1 MITLA
6 ERTPLH
12 VPSLH
17 RFEEKEI
24 TFAVDA
30 DPPNWVAL
38 EDRGASLIAEI
49 ERKPGK
55 TFGALVAQYAAE
67 HQLEAG
73 KAWLHV
79 HDFLSALARASML
92 FDAPVERPSYPGRL
106 ALVRPEGLRELWLQ
120 INNACNLTCTH
131 CLVSS
136 GPDGI
141 PGLRFEEIAAAI
153 DAAAAMGAER
163 VYITGGE
170 PFLRRDIFDLA
181 RHITGTHGQ
190 ELIVL
195 TNATLFAGR
204 VRQQLESLPRDK
216 VRFQVS
222 IDGARPETND
232 PIRGAGTFQ
241 RALDGAALLADLGFD
256 VSLTTVTT
264 EENLAEL
271 AEIPAIVKGVGAR
284 SQHLMWSH
292 KRGRAA
298 ASDNGFFPENLA
310 LADAVGR
317 TADAAREEGVVL
329 DNLEAVKRRV
339 NGVPG
344 VKYDFGNAGWDSI
357 CVYADGTVYPSA
369 ALANESA
376 LRCGD
381 VRQQP
386 LARILERSPVIRSF
400 REASLVGKP
409 GVAKD
414 PFRFLTGGGDI
425 EHAWCFSGDLHGV
438 DPYYPIAVALTK
450 RVMLEL
456 GEEKRDRRN
465 RRSGYDAP
473 VVLHAMG
480 EGAIACGTADGALA
494 EQPVLTLH
502 SNCVLS
508 FDVDKPRAKVRE
520 FYGQAAEK
528 PQAELCCPTK
538 YDDTAVSHIPQDV
551 LDRFYG
557 CGSPMASAGIKEGEV
572 VVDLGSGA
580 GIDVF
585 IAAKLVGAGGK
596 AIGVDMTD
604 RMLAVARE
612 NQPRVAEALGY
623 DAVEFREGF
632 LEQIPVESKSVD
644 LITSNCVINLS
655 PDKPR
660 VFGEMWRVLNDH
672 GRILVSDIV
681 SEREVPPHL
690 KVNPQL
696 WGECLVGALTQEQFL
711 AELERAG
718 FYGLEI
724 LGKTY
729 WKDVEGYP
737 FFSVTVR
744 GWKFEKTAGCVFKG
758 HRAVYLGPAKAF
770 IDEEGHQFP
779 RNEPYEICTD
789 TVAKL
794 SNPPYRGMF
803 AILEPGEERAG
814 YACCGT
820 TDGAACGPA
829 GCC

>member
-1 MITLA
+1 MNPLA

-12 VPSLH
+12 LPDLH
-17 RFEEKEI
+17 LFEENGI
-24 TFAVDA
+24 TYAVDPNA
-30 DPPNWVAL
+30 PNWVAL
-38 EDRGASLIAEI
+38 EERGASLVDAIRHAPGIA
-49 ERKPGK
+49 
-55 TFGALVAQYAAE
+55 FGTLVARYASE
-67 HQLEAG
+67 RQLEAG

-79 HDFLSALARASML
+79 HDFLTAMARASML
-92 FDAPVERPSYPGRL
+92 SEAPIAHPLYEGRST
-106 ALVRPEGLRELWLQ
+106 LVKPAGLRELWLQ
-120 INNACNLTCTH
+120 INNACNLSCTH

-136 GPDGI
+136 GPGGF
-141 PGLRFEEIAAAI
+141 PGMQTEEIVATI
-153 DAAAAMGAER
+153 DAAVDLGAER

-170 PFLRRDIFDLA
+170 PFLRKDIFDLA
-181 RHITGTHGQ
+181 HHVTETRGC

-204 VRQQLESLPRDK
+204 VREQLESLSREK
-216 VRFQVS
+216 VKFQVS

-241 RALDGAALLADLGFD
+241 RALDGAAVLSDLGFD

-264 EENLAEL
+264 EENLDEL
-271 AEIPAIVKGVGAR
+271 AEIPAIVKRVGAR

-298 ASDNGFFPENLA
+298 SANNGFFPENLA
-310 LADAVGR
+310 LLRAVMSVADVAQS
-317 TADAAREEGVVL
+317 EGVVL

-344 VKYDFGNAGWDSI
+344 VKYDLGNAGWDSI

-376 LRCGD
+376 LLCGD
-381 VRQQP
+381 VRQRA
-386 LARILERSPVIRSF
+386 LAEILDDSPVVQ
-400 REASLVGKP
+400 SLRQATLAKNQA
-409 GVAKD
+409 VAND
-414 PFRFLTGGGDI
+414 PLRFLTGGGDL
-425 EHAWCFSGDLHGV
+425 EHAWCFTGDFLGV
-438 DPYYPIAVALTK
+438 DPYYSIGVALTR
-450 RVMLEL
+450 RVMREL
-456 GEEKRDRRN
+456 GEEKRSRRN
-465 RRSGYDAP
+465 LRSGYDAP

-508 FDVDKPRAKVRE
+508 FDVDKPRAKVRD
-520 FYGQAAEK
+520 FYGDAADT

-538 YDDTAVSHIPQDV
+538 YDDTAIDHIPQDV

-557 CGSPMASAGIKEGEV
+557 CGSPMTSAGIKEGEV

-585 IAAKLVGAGGK
+585 IAAKFVGATGK
-596 AIGVDMTD
+596 SIGVDMTD
-604 RMLAVARE
+604 RMLHVARE
-612 NQPRVAEALGY
+612 NQPRVANALGY

-632 LEQIPVESKSVD
+632 LEQIPVESKSAD

-660 VFGEMWRVLNDH
+660 VFSEMWRVLKDH

-681 SEREVPPHL
+681 SERDVPPHL

-718 FYGLEI
+718 FYGLEV
-724 LGKTY
+724 LKKTW

-744 GWKFEKTAGCVFKG
+744 GWKFEKTSGCVFQG

-770 IDEEGHQFP
+770 VDEEGHMFP

-794 SNPPYRGMF
+794 SHPPYKGMF
-803 AILEPGEERAG
+803 AILEPGDDRAG
-814 YACCGT
+814 YACCSP
-820 TDGAACGPA
+820 DGGE

>member
-1 MITLA
+1 MMMLA
-6 ERTPLH
+6 ERTALH
-12 VPSLH
+12 VPDLH
-17 RFEEKEI
+17 LFEENGI

-30 DPPNWVAL
+30 EAPNWIAI
-38 EDRGASLIAEI
+38 EERGAALLAEVQ
-49 ERKPGK
+49 RAPGI
-55 TFGALVAQYAAE
+55 TFGALVARYATAYE
-67 HQLEAG
+67 LEAG
-73 KAWLHV
+73 KAWLHA
-79 HDFLSALARASML
+79 HDFLAALARASML
-92 FDAPVERPSYPGRL
+92 FDAPVERPRYPGR
-106 ALVRPEGLRELWLQ
+106 ASLVQPNGLRELWLQ
-120 INNACNLTCTH
+120 INNACNLTCSH

-136 GPDGI
+136 GPGGI
-141 PGLRFEEIAAAI
+141 PGMLSEEIVATIDGAAAL
-153 DAAAAMGAER
+153 GAER

-170 PFLRRDIFDLA
+170 PFLRKDIFDLA
-181 RHITGTHGQ
+181 KHITETRGC

-204 VRQQLESLPRDK
+204 VRQQLDALSREK
-216 VRFQVS
+216 VKFQVS

-241 RALDGAALLADLGFD
+241 RALDGAAVLAGLGFG

-264 EENLAEL
+264 EENLDEL
-271 AEIPAIVKGVGAR
+271 AEIPAIVRRVGAR

-298 ASDNGFFPENLA
+298 ESDNGFFPENLA
-310 LADAVGR
+310 LLRAVMR
-317 TADAAREEGVVL
+317 TADAAREVGVDL

-344 VKYDFGNAGWDSI
+344 VKYDLGNAGWDSI

-369 ALANESA
+369 ALANERS
-376 LRCGD
+376 LLCGD
-381 VRQQP
+381 VRQQA
-386 LARILERSPVIRSF
+386 LAGILDSSPIVRSL
-400 REASLVGKP
+400 REATLAGN
-409 GVAKD
+409 GVVAND
-414 PFRFLTGGGDI
+414 PFRFLTGGGDL
-425 EHAWCFSGDLHGV
+425 EHAWCFTGDFLGI

-450 RVMLEL
+450 RVMREL
-456 GEEKRDRRN
+456 GEEKRSRRN
-465 RRSGYDAP
+465 LRSGYDAP
-473 VVLHAMG
+473 LVLHAMG

-494 EQPVLTLH
+494 EEPVLTLH

-508 FDVDKPRAKVRE
+508 FDVDKPRAKMRE
-520 FYGQAAEK
+520 FYGDAAET

-538 YDDTAVSHIPQDV
+538 YDASAVAHIPQDV

-585 IAAKLVGAGGK
+585 IAAKLVGATGK
-596 AIGVDMTD
+596 AIGIDMTD

-623 DAVEFREGF
+623 DAAEFREGF

-644 LITSNCVINLS
+644 LVTSNCVINLS

-660 VFGEMWRVLNDH
+660 VFSEMWRVLRDH

-681 SEREVPPHL
+681 SERDVPPHL
-690 KVNPQL
+690 KVNQQL

-724 LGKTY
+724 LKKTY
-729 WKDVEGYP
+729 WKDIEGHP

-744 GWKFEKTAGCVFKG
+744 GWKFEKTSGCVFKG
-758 HRAVYLGPAKAF
+758 HRAVYLGPARAF

-779 RNEPYEICTD
+779 RNEPYEVCTD

-794 SNPPYRGMF
+794 SNPPYKGMF
-803 AILEPGEERAG
+803 AILDPGEERAG
-814 YACCGT
+814 YACCG
-820 TDGAACGPA
+820 PE

>member
-1 MITLA
+1 MFTLA

-12 VPSLH
+12 VPDLH
-17 RFEEKEI
+17 LFNESEI
-24 TFAVDA
+24 TYAVDPTA
-30 DPPNWVAL
+30 PNWIAL
-38 EDRGASLIAEI
+38 EERGASLLAELKRSRGIA
-49 ERKPGK
+49 
-55 TFGALVAQYAAE
+55 FGALVAKYASD
-67 HQLEAG
+67 HRLEAG

-79 HDFLSALARASML
+79 HDFLAALARASML
-92 FDAPVERPSYPGRL
+92 FDAPVERPVYAGRA
-106 ALVRPEGLRELWLQ
+106 ALIQPSGLRELWLQ
-120 INNACNLTCTH
+120 INNACNLSCSH

-136 GPDGI
+136 GPGGI
-141 PGLRFEEIAAAI
+141 PGLASEELVATIDSAAAL
-153 DAAAAMGAER
+153 GAER

-170 PFLRRDIFDLA
+170 PFLRKDIFDLA
-181 RHITGTHGQ
+181 RHITERHGC

-204 VRQQLESLPRDK
+204 VRQQLESLSREK
-216 VRFQVS
+216 VKFQVS

-232 PIRGAGTFQ
+232 PIRGDGTFV
-241 RALDGAALLADLGFD
+241 RALDGATILADLGFD

-264 EENLAEL
+264 EENLDEL
-271 AEIPAIVKGVGAR
+271 AEIPAIVKRVGAR

-298 ASDNGFFPENLA
+298 TANNGFFPEHFA
-310 LADAVGR
+310 LQR
-317 TADAAREEGVVL
+317 TVLRVADAANAEGVVL

-344 VKYDFGNAGWDSI
+344 VKYDLGNAGWDSI

-369 ALANESA
+369 ALANVRA
-376 LRCGD
+376 LHCGD
-381 VRQQP
+381 IRQQALAGILATSSILRSLRGAT
-386 LARILERSPVIRSF
+386 LARN
-400 REASLVGKP
+400 AS
-409 GVAKD
+409 VAND
-414 PFRFLTGGGDI
+414 PFRFLTGGGDL
-425 EHAWCFSGDLHGV
+425 EHAWCFTGDFLGT
-438 DPYYPIAVALTK
+438 DPYYPIAVALTR
-450 RVMLEL
+450 RVMREL
-456 GEEKRDRRN
+456 GEEKRSRRN
-465 RRSGYDAP
+465 LRSGYDAP
-473 VVLHAMG
+473 LVLHAMG
-480 EGAIACGTADGALA
+480 DGAIACGTADGVLA
-494 EQPVLTLH
+494 EEPVLTLH

-520 FYGQAAEK
+520 FYGDAAET
-528 PQAELCCPTK
+528 PRAELCCPTK
-538 YDDTAVSHIPQDV
+538 YDDTAIAHIPQDV

-557 CGSPMASAGIKEGEV
+557 CGSPMTSAGIKEGEV

-585 IAAKLVGAGGK
+585 IAAKFVGSTGR

-604 RMLAVARE
+604 RMLAVARD

-623 DAVEFREGF
+623 DVVDFREGF
-632 LEQIPVESKSVD
+632 LEQIPVETKGVD

-660 VFGEMWRVLNDH
+660 VFSEMWRVLKDH
-672 GRILVSDIV
+672 GRILISDIV

-724 LGKTY
+724 LKKSY

-744 GWKFEKTAGCVFKG
+744 GWKLEKTSGCVFQG

-779 RNEPYEICTD
+779 RNEPYDICTD

-794 SNPPYRGMF
+794 SNPPYRGLF
-803 AILEPGEERAG
+803 AILDPGEDRAG
-814 YACCGT
+814 YACC
-820 TDGAACGPA
+820 DQEREV
-829 GCC
+829 CC

>member
-1 MITLA
+1 MITIT

-12 VPSLH
+12 VPSFHL
-17 RFEEKEI
+17 FESNAI
-24 TFAVDA
+24 TYAVDA
-30 DPPNWVAL
+30 EAPNWIAV
-38 EDRGASLIAEI
+38 ESRGAELLHDIAHE
-49 ERKPGK
+49 PL
-55 TFGALVAQYAAE
+55 TFGALVARYASR

-79 HDFLSALARASML
+79 HDFLGELNRASML
-92 FDAPVERPSYPGRL
+92 FDAPVDRQPYAGR
-106 ALVRPEGLRELWLQ
+106 AAYIQPRGLRELWLQ
-120 INNACNLTCTH
+120 INNACNLSCAH

-136 GPDGI
+136 GPNGI
-141 PGLRFEEIAAAI
+141 PGLPTDEVMATI
-153 DAAAAMGAER
+153 DAAAALGAER

-181 RHITGTHGQ
+181 KHITATHGC

-204 VRQQLESLPRDK
+204 VRESLRSLDRERVK
-216 VRFQVS
+216 FQVS

-232 PIRGAGTFQ
+232 PIRGAGTFHK
-241 RALDGAALLADLGFD
+241 ALDGARVLSELGFD

-264 EENLAEL
+264 EENLEEL
-271 AEIPAIVKGVGAR
+271 PQIVSIAKQVGAR

-292 KRGRAA
+292 KRGRALE
-298 ASDNGFFPENLA
+298 SDNGFFPENHALLA
-310 LADAVGR
+310 AVIA
-317 TADAAREEGVVL
+317 TADAAQTEGVVL
-329 DNLEAVKRRV
+329 DNIEAVKRRV

-344 VKYDFGNAGWDSI
+344 VKYDLGNAGWDSL
-357 CVYADGTVYPSA
+357 CVYADGSVYPSA
-369 ALANESA
+369 ALANEKA
-376 LRCGD
+376 LVCGD
-381 VRQQP
+381 VRNDA
-386 LARILERSPVIRSF
+386 LAEIVETSPVIARL
-400 REASLVGKP
+400 RQATLARNAA
-409 GVAKD
+409 VATD

-425 EHAWCFSGDLHGV
+425 EHAWWSAGDFLAV
-438 DPYYPIAVALTK
+438 DPYYSITVELTK
-450 RVMLEL
+450 RVMREL
-456 GEEKRDRRN
+456 GEEKRARKN
-465 RRSGYDAP
+465 LRSGYDAP
-473 VVLHAMG
+473 LVLHAMG

-494 EQPVLTLH
+494 EEPVLTIH

-508 FDVDKPRAKVRE
+508 FDVDKPRANVRE
-520 FYGQAAEK
+520 FYGNAADK
-528 PQAELCCPTK
+528 PDAELCCPTK
-538 YDDTAVSHIPQDV
+538 YEDSAVAHIPKDV

-557 CGSPMASAGIKEGEV
+557 CGSPMTSAGIREGEV

-580 GIDVF
+580 GIDIF
-585 IAAKLVGAGGK
+585 IAAKFVGAAGR

-604 RMLAVARE
+604 RMLHVARE
-612 NQPRVAEALGY
+612 NQPRVAAALGY

-644 LITSNCVINLS
+644 LVTSNCVVNLS

-660 VFGEMWRVLNDH
+660 VFGEIWRVLKDH
-672 GRILVSDIV
+672 GRILISDIV
-681 SEREVPPHL
+681 SEKAVPPHL

-696 WGECLVGALTQEQFL
+696 WGECLVGALTQEEFI
-711 AELERAG
+711 AALERAG
-718 FYGLEI
+718 FYGIEI
-724 LGKTY
+724 LKKSY

-737 FFSVTVR
+737 FFSITVR
-744 GWKFEKTAGCVFKG
+744 GWKFEKTSGCVFKG

-770 IDEEGHQFP
+770 VDEEGHQFP

-794 SNPPYRGMF
+794 SHAPYKAMF

-814 YACCGT
+814 FACCG
-820 TDGAACGPA
+820 PE

>member
-1 MITLA
+1 MNTL
-6 ERTPLH
+6 EQRTPLH
-12 VPSLH
+12 VPDLH
-17 RFEEKEI
+17 LFEDSGI
-24 TFAVDA
+24 TYAVDPA
-30 DPPNWVAL
+30 APNWVAL
-38 EDRGASLIAEI
+38 EERGAALLDEI
-49 ERKPGK
+49 RRPGI
-55 TFGALVAQYAAE
+55 TFGSLVARYASQ
-67 HQLEAG
+67 HQIEAG

-79 HDFLSALARASML
+79 HDFLAALSRASMVS
-92 FDAPVERPSYPGRL
+92 DAAVVRPAYQGRA
-106 ALVRPEGLRELWLQ
+106 ALVQPNGLRELWLQ
-120 INNACNLTCTH
+120 INNACNLSCSH

-136 GPDGI
+136 GPGGS
-141 PGLRFEEIAAAI
+141 PGMQTEEIVATI
-153 DAAAAMGAER
+153 DAASALGAER

-170 PFLRRDIFDLA
+170 PFLRKDIFDLA
-181 RHITGTHGQ
+181 RHITETHGC

-204 VRQQLESLPRDK
+204 VRDQLQSLSREK
-216 VRFQVS
+216 VKFQVS

-232 PIRGAGTFQ
+232 PIRGDGTFR
-241 RALDGAALLADLGFD
+241 RALDGAAILADLGFA

-264 EENLAEL
+264 EENLDEL
-271 AEIPAIVKGVGAR
+271 VEIPAIVKRVGAR

-298 ASDNGFFPENLA
+298 TANNGFFPENIA
-310 LADAVGR
+310 LLRAVMRVADVAQ
-317 TADAAREEGVVL
+317 EEGVVL

-344 VKYDFGNAGWDSI
+344 VKYDLGNAGWDSI

-369 ALANESA
+369 ALANERA
-376 LRCGD
+376 LLCGD

-386 LARILERSPVIRSF
+386 LASILDSSPIVRSL
-400 REASLVGKP
+400 REATLARNEA
-409 GVAKD
+409 VASD
-414 PFRFLTGGGDI
+414 PFRFLTGGGDL
-425 EHAWCFSGDLHGV
+425 EHAWCFTGDFLGV
-438 DPYYPIAVALTK
+438 DPYYPIGVALSK
-450 RVMLEL
+450 RVMREL
-456 GEEKRDRRN
+456 GEEKRSRKN
-465 RRSGYDAP
+465 LRSGYDAP
-473 VVLHAMG
+473 LVLHAMG

-494 EQPVLTLH
+494 EEPVLTLH

-520 FYGQAAEK
+520 FYGDAADT
-528 PQAELCCPTK
+528 PQADLCCPTK
-538 YDDTAVSHIPQDV
+538 YDDSAVAHIPQDV

-557 CGSPMASAGIKEGEV
+557 CGSPMTSAGIKEGEV

-585 IAAKLVGAGGK
+585 IASKYVGASGK

-623 DAVEFREGF
+623 DAVDFREGF

-660 VFGEMWRVLNDH
+660 VFSEMWRVLKDH

-681 SEREVPPHL
+681 SERDVPPHL

-724 LGKTY
+724 LKKTW

-744 GWKFEKTAGCVFKG
+744 GWKFEKTSGCVFQG

-770 IDEEGHQFP
+770 VDEEGHMFP
-779 RNEPYEICTD
+779 RNEPYEVCTD

-794 SNPPYRGMF
+794 SHAPYKGMF
-803 AILEPGEERAG
+803 AILEPGEERVG

-820 TDGAACGPA
+820 DDPD

>member
-1 MITLA
+1 MNTLA
-6 ERTPLH
+6 ERTPLY
-12 VPSLH
+12 VPDLH
-17 RFEEKEI
+17 LFEESEI
-24 TFAVDA
+24 TFAL
-30 DPPNWVAL
+30 DPAAPNWIAL
-38 EDRGASLIAEI
+38 EPRGASLVADVRRAPGIA
-49 ERKPGK
+49 
-55 TFGALVAQYAAE
+55 FGTLVARYASE
-67 HQLEAG
+67 HRMEAG

-79 HDFLSALARASML
+79 HDFLAALARASML
-92 FDAPVERPSYPGRL
+92 FDAPVERPPYPGRA
-106 ALVRPEGLRELWLQ
+106 ALVRPDGLRELWLQ
-120 INNACNLTCTH
+120 INNACNLTCSH

-136 GPDGI
+136 GPGGI
-141 PGLRFEEIAAAI
+141 PGMHFEEIVATV
-153 DAAAAMGAER
+153 DAAAALGAER

-170 PFLRRDIFDLA
+170 PFLRKDIFDLA
-181 RHITGTHGQ
+181 RHITETRGC

-204 VRQQLESLPRDK
+204 VREQLTSLSRERVK
-216 VRFQVS
+216 FQVS

-232 PIRGAGTFQ
+232 PIRGAGTFV
-241 RALDGAALLADLGFD
+241 RALDGASILADLGFD

-264 EENLAEL
+264 EENLDEL
-271 AEIPAIVKGVGAR
+271 PEIPAIAKGVGAR
-284 SQHLMWSH
+284 SLHLMWSH

-298 ASDNGFFPENLA
+298 AADNGFFPENFA
-310 LADAVGR
+310 LLHAVTR
-317 TADAAREEGVVL
+317 VADAAKEEGIAL
-329 DNLEAVKRRV
+329 DNVEAVKRRV

-344 VKYDFGNAGWDSI
+344 VKYDLGNAGWDSI

-369 ALANESA
+369 ALANERT
-376 LRCGD
+376 LLCGD
-381 VRQQP
+381 VRQQALAEIVDASP
-386 LARILERSPVIRSF
+386 IVRSLREATLARN
-400 REASLVGKP
+400 AA
-409 GVAKD
+409 VAND
-414 PFRFLTGGGDI
+414 PFRFLTGGGDL
-425 EHAWCFSGDLHGV
+425 EHAWCFTGDFLGI
-438 DPYYPIAVALTK
+438 DPYYPIGVALTK
-450 RVMLEL
+450 RVMREL
-456 GEEKRDRRN
+456 GEEKRSRRN
-465 RRSGYDAP
+465 LRSGYDAP
-473 VVLHAMG
+473 LVLHAMG
-480 EGAIACGTADGALA
+480 EGAIACGTADGSLA
-494 EQPVLTLH
+494 EEPVLTLH

-520 FYGQAAEK
+520 FYGDAAEK
-528 PQAELCCPTK
+528 PQAELCCPAK
-538 YDDTAVSHIPQDV
+538 YDDTAVAHIPQDV

-557 CGSPMASAGIKEGEV
+557 CGSPMTAAGIKEGEV

-585 IAAKLVGAGGK
+585 IAAKLVGATGK

-612 NQPRVAEALGY
+612 NQPRVAEALRY
-623 DAVEFREGF
+623 DAVDFREGF

-660 VFGEMWRVLNDH
+660 VFAEMWRVLKDH

-690 KVNPQL
+690 KVNPRL

-718 FYGLEI
+718 FYGLE
-724 LGKTY
+724 LLKKTW

-744 GWKFEKTAGCVFKG
+744 GWKFEKTSGCVFQG

-770 IDEEGHQFP
+770 VDEEGHMFP
-779 RNEPYEICTD
+779 RNEPYEVCTD

-794 SNPPYRGMF
+794 SHPPYKGMF

-814 YACCGT
+814 YECCG
-820 TDGAACGPA
+820 PE